1 MDLTFQ
7 FQNLDPPLLDW
18 REIEFDLL
26 QREPPF
32 SPVRASFVRPNP
44 FQMFKNVRQTK
55 MFVQKLIIQFLRH
68 VDFSR
73 IHWKTLEIID
83 SLIGPL
89 LHLELND
96 LSQSQGSL
104 IPFALVSHQFIRRP
118 RIFALSTHTKFIIIT
133 IMMTHHYAKL
143 NANIVTISLFWCRSV
158 TCQ

>member
-26 QREPPF
+26 QRDLPSAPF
-32 SPVRASFVRPNP
+32 VPVFCSAKSLSNVQKCSPNQNVRPKAHYVVSQTRRL
-44 FQMFKNVRQTK
+44 FQN
-55 MFVQKLIIQFLRH
+55 
-68 VDFSR
+68 S
-73 IHWKTLEIID
+73 LENID

-118 RIFALSTHTKFIIIT
+118 RIFALSTHTKFMIIT
-133 IMMTHHYAKL
+133 FMMTHHYAKL